1 MKVNP
6 KYRQSSSNHP
16 HLRELIERIS
26 ELHKTIRELV
36 PESLDLSFELCK
48 DCTFVNDKVGR
59 PVVVMSTGEEMPDYA
74 KEAFALE
81 FADFL
86 RKSHS

>member
-1 MKVNP
+1 MKVNR
-6 KYRQSSSNHP
+6 KFRQSSSNHP
-16 HLRELIERIS
+16 SIVELIEKIQQ
-26 ELHKTIRELV
+26 LHQAIQSAV
-36 PESLDLSFELCK
+36 PSSLDLSFELCT

-59 PVVVMSTGEEMPDYA
+59 PVVMMSTGEEMPDYA

-86 RKSHS
+86 KKAHT

>member
-1 MKVNP
+1 MAIRKV
-6 KYRQSSSNHP
+6 
-16 HLRELIERIS
+16 
-26 ELHKTIRELV
+26 V
-36 PESLDLSFELCK
+36 PESLDMSFELCK

-81 FADFL
+81 FSDFL
-86 RKSHS
+86 KKAHT

>member
-1 MKVNP
+1 M
-6 KYRQSSSNHP
+6 
-16 HLRELIERIS
+16 
-26 ELHKTIRELV
+26 

-86 RKSHS
+86 RKSHT